1 MYSKT
6 SLLIIAIMAAA
17 LTTMGTLLPS
27 TNLVWAVASIVCN
40 GTNPCNG
47 TNSDDNMKGD
57 DQDNKINGR
66 SGDDKISG
74 VAGKDIICGGAGD
87 DKIAGGDGND
97 VILPDVSSSQAFC
110 ESGFSF
116 GADKISGGAGD
127 DLIYS
132 GKETFGTQSDG
143 QKDIID
149 CGPGDDTA
157 LINKDIDHDEAVN
170 CEHFTVW

>member
-1 MYSKT
+1 MYSKN
-6 SLLIIAIMAAA
+6 SLLMIVITVAT
-17 LTTMGTLLPS
+17 LTTAGTLLPN
-27 TNLVWAVASIVCN
+27 TNLVWAVAGIVCN

-47 TNSDDNMKGD
+47 TNSDDKIQGD
-57 DQDNKINGR
+57 DQDNKINGK

-74 VAGKDIICGGAGD
+74 LAGKDIICGGAGD

-132 GKETFGTQSDG
+132 GKETGATQSDG

-157 LINKDIDHDEAVN
+157 LINEDIDHDEAVN
-170 CEHFTVW
+170 CEHFTV

>member
-27 TNLVWAVASIVCN
+27 TSLVWAVAGIVCN

-47 TNSDDNMKGD
+47 TNSDDKMKGD
-57 DQDNKINGR
+57 DQDNKINGK
-66 SGDDKISG
+66 SGDDSISG
-74 VAGKDIICGGAGD
+74 LAGKDIICGGAGD
-87 DKIAGGDGND
+87 DKIAGGDGD
-97 VILPDVSSSQAFC
+97 DRILPDVSSSQAFC

-127 DLIYS
+127 DEIWS
-132 GKETFGTQSDG
+132 GKETFATQSDG

-157 LINKDIDHDEAVN
+157 LINEDIDHDEAVN
-170 CEHFTVW
+170 CEHFTV